1 MVKGY
6 ESGGSMSSLVDL
18 KLFLGYEDN
27 NSFINDWKS
36 LSKEEQE
43 QIKKDLD
50 IHLEKQKGE

>member
-1 MVKGY
+1 MVKGH

-50 IHLEKQKGE
+50 IYLENKKEK